1 MAFLRTELQKIRSS
15 QFACNVGWM
24 VMGQGI
30 SLLLQVGY
38 FVILARLLGVK
49 EYGIFAGAFAL
60 ANIVVPYS
68 GLGSGT
74 IFMRYVG
81 SGSGDVQA
89 YWGNI
94 LLSTLTAGTLM
105 VALLWAVAPYL
116 ISPASASIIALVAA
130 SNCLFGQLV
139 ASMGQVFQAC
149 EQLRMTALLNL
160 LTNSLRFATVVVLAA
175 LLPRATAGQWACASL
190 LITLVAAVVGFAI
203 VARRFGNPKFI
214 PRMVLANAKE
224 GLGFSLGG
232 SAQSVYNDVD
242 KTLLSHFNLNAQ
254 NGIYTMAY
262 RVVDMASIPLTAI
275 DSTALPRYFRVAGD
289 DLKAVPPLALRL
301 ARRAGVIGAVLTC
314 GLFLTAGVIPHLV
327 GNSFA
332 ESVLALRWLC
342 LIPTFRGLHQLTGSA
357 ITGMGY
363 QRFRTVSQFSAAGF
377 NLILNL
383 CLIPK
388 FGWLGAAWASLA
400 TDGTLVA
407 VNWGILRMLPRR
419 GGEGPHHAL
428 DGI

>member
-1 MAFLRTELQKIRSS
+1 
-15 QFACNVGWM
+15 M

-30 SLLLQVGY
+30 SLLMQVGY
-38 FVILARLLGVK
+38 FVVLARLLGVK
-49 EYGIFAGAFAL
+49 EYGVFAGAFAL
-60 ANIVVPYS
+60 ASIVMPYS

-94 LLSTLTAGTLM
+94 LLSTLTAGSM
-105 VALLWAVAPYL
+105 MIAVLWVVAPHL

-139 ASMGQVFQAC
+139 ASMGQVFQAF

-160 LTNSLRFATVVVLAA
+160 LTNFLRFATVVVLAA
-175 LLPRATAGQWACASL
+175 TLPRATAGQWACASL
-190 LITLVAAVVGFAI
+190 FITFVAAAVGFLI
-203 VARRFGNPKFI
+203 VVRRFGRPKFV

-224 GLGFSLGG
+224 GLSFSLGG

-275 DSTALPRYFRVAGD
+275 DSAALPRYFRVSGEN
-289 DLKAVPPLALRL
+289 LEEVPPLAFRL
-301 ARRAGVIGAVLTC
+301 ARKAGTIGAVVSC
-314 GLFLTAGVIPHLV
+314 GLFLAAGMIPHVV
-327 GNSFA
+327 GESFA

-342 LIPTFRGLHQLTGSA
+342 LIPAFRGLHQLTGSA

-363 QRFRTVSQFSAAGF
+363 QRFRTVAQFSAAGF

-383 CLIPK
+383 WLIPK

-400 TDGTLVA
+400 TDGTLV
-407 VNWGILRMLPRR
+407 VINWGILRMLPR
-419 GGEGPHHAL
+419 
-428 DGI
+428 